1 MSRKF
6 QVEEMSENKETSQQ
20 TYRDIF
26 PASTSIIDF
35 AYSESHPLRVGE
47 FSIEHEDDSEYR
59 GVEYDNA
66 YDSRESDSDDEDH
79 SYSSDEI
86 NCKAMALF
94 DFIPENDNE
103 VALTEGQI
111 IWISYRHG
119 QGWLVAEDSES
130 GENGLV
136 PEEYVEIYYDDD
148 EAGDVGK
155 HNTIDDIPKP
165 FLPEILQN
173 YDIHKAEDSD
183 GDWVDTDDDVD
194 AENMNQKRSSLID
207 KKVYNVNGVQQ
218 KGQQEGQVQSNPP
231 HTVPESNS
239 LQANLQ
245 NLSLS

>member
-1 MSRKF
+1 MT
-6 QVEEMSENKETSQQ
+6 ENKDANHQ
-20 TYRDIF
+20 TYRDLF
-26 PASTSIIDF
+26 PTSTSIIDF
-35 AYSESHPLRVGE
+35 AYSEFHPLRVGE
-47 FSIEHEDDSEYR
+47 FSIAHGDDFQYKDFEIDH
-59 GVEYDNA
+59 GYDN
-66 YDSRESDSDDEDH
+66 RESGSEDEDH

-136 PEEYVEIYYDDD
+136 PEEYVEIFYDD
-148 EAGDVGK
+148 EGIEDVRK
-155 HNTIDDIPKP
+155 HKEILDDIPKP

-173 YDIHKAEDSD
+173 YNIHKPDESESE
-183 GDWVDTDDDVD
+183 WVDTDDDVD
-194 AENMNQKRSSLID
+194 TENINQTKGGFNDKR
-207 KKVYNVNGVQQ
+207 VNNVHGVH
-218 KGQQEGQVQSNPP
+218 QEGQRNDQAQRNASASQVDNKN
-231 HTVPESNS
+231 HRLEESV
-239 LQANLQ
+239 Q

>member
-1 MSRKF
+1 MT
-6 QVEEMSENKETSQQ
+6 ENKDTSQQ
-20 TYRDIF
+20 TFRHIF

-35 AYSESHPLRVGE
+35 AYSGLHPLRVGE
-47 FSIEHEDDSEYR
+47 FSIVHDDDSEQR
-59 GVEYDNA
+59 GFEYDNG
-66 YDSRESDSDDEDH
+66 YDNRESGSDDEDH

-136 PEEYVEIYYDDD
+136 PEEYVEIYYDEE
-148 EAGDVGK
+148 EAEDVGK
-155 HNTIDDIPKP
+155 HKETNDDIPKP

-173 YDIHKAEDSD
+173 YNIHKPEESD
-183 GDWVDTDDDVD
+183 GEWVDTDDDVD
-194 AENMNQKRSSLID
+194 TENMNQTRSSFND
-207 KKVYNVNGVQQ
+207 KRVYNVHGVQQ
-218 KGQQEGQVQSNPP
+218 KGQQEDQAQSNTS
-231 HTVPESNS
+231 HAVTENSSS
-239 LQANLQ
+239 LQENVQ
-245 NLSLS
+245 NMSIS